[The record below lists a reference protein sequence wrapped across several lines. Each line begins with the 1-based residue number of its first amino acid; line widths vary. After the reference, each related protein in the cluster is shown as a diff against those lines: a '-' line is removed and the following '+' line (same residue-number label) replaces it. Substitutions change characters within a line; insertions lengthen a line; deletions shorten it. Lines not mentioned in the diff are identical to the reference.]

1 MRILLFLGL
10 LMVAN
15 LRAEPEYPRM
25 GPDIYDT
32 AADGKAL
39 VSAALM
45 QAKAE
50 HKHVL
55 VKFGANWCIWCR
67 RLHAMLEENPT
78 VHAALTKNYVLVQV
92 DVNHRSGKKRNEAL
106 IEQYGNPVRLGL
118 PVLIVLDADGKL
130 LTTQDS
136 GQLEDGKEA
145 HDPVKVV
152 AFLQQWAPKN

>member
-1 MRILLFLGL
+1 MRIVLILALISITSL
-10 LMVAN
+10 H
-15 LRAEPEYPRM
+15 AEPEYPRM

-32 AADGKAL
+32 AIDGKAL
-39 VSAALM
+39 ISAALA

-67 RLHAMLEENPT
+67 RLHGMLEENPA
-78 VHAALTKNYVLVQV
+78 VHTALTKDYVLVQV

-118 PVLIVLDADGKL
+118 PVLVVLDGDGKQ

-136 GQLEDGKEA
+136 AALEDGKDA

-152 AFLQQWAPKN
+152 AFLQQWAPKG